1 MSIAD
6 YNSEK
11 NQTIKEK
18 FVDREVFGNISSLM
32 ERIIKCEKKEVSI
45 ERDILGSMTTLM
57 EDIIKSGRKD
67 GSAER
72 EILERTGA
80 LMESIKGDKNCE
92 IFDEIENLYK
102 YRIDIPEIK
111 DLKVHEKIKLSRNDV
126 LGTERERI
134 VKEIKEKIAELKG
147 EENFSEMILADGE
160 ITEETNKVNQ
170 ADIDERIAEL
180 ESSLPGIENARAET
194 QDICEWIHVSNWLHD
209 RLREKGYPVWNDGTV
224 YVWGRTSTGQA
235 VFFDDVISEICNDME
250 ILEGQKDEWKI

>member
-1 MSIAD
+1 MGRID

-18 FVDREVFGNISSLM
+18 FVDREVFGCISSLM
-32 ERIIKCEKKEVSI
+32 ERIVRCEKKEVSI
-45 ERDILGSMTTLM
+45 EKDILGSMTTLM

-72 EILERTGA
+72 EVLERTGA

-92 IFDEIENLYK
+92 LFNEIENLYK

-111 DLKVHEKIKLSRNDV
+111 NLRVHEKVKSSRSDV
-126 LGTERERI
+126 LETEKEKIVRELR
-134 VKEIKEKIAELKG
+134 EKIAELKG

-160 ITEETNKVNQ
+160 ISEETNKVNQ

-180 ESSLPGIENARAET
+180 EGCLPGIENARGEM
-194 QDICEWIHVSNWLHD
+194 QEICEWIHVSNYLHD
-209 RLREKGYPVWNDGTV
+209 KLREKGHPVWNDSNV

-235 VFFDDVISEICNDME
+235 VLFDDVISEICNNIE
-250 ILEGQKDEWKI
+250 IFEGQKNEWKI